1 MGRNMFQV
9 FLGFLFVH
17 CEPALDGFE
26 RIVAAPASM
35 KNSDV
40 ELFFERPFRLWLETV
55 HPALNDEAYVIMTRR
70 LWAAVGKWRDADLCF
85 EALRAATNLVYEQ
98 LDDTEYVRRARRLT
112 ANWENKSNAQR
123 VIDAFQKLTDDIE
136 EDAWE
141 QYDAWERYDE
151 EQYLYEEDAWED
163 DESGDESPPTD

>member
-1 MGRNMFQV
+1 
-9 FLGFLFVH
+9 
-17 CEPALDGFE
+17 
-26 RIVAAPASM
+26 M

-55 HPALNDEAYVIMTRR
+55 HPALNDEAYVIMTGR

-98 LDDTEYVRRARRLT
+98 LDDTECMYTVYVRRARCLT

-123 VIDAFQKLTDDIE
+123 VIDAFQKLGDAIE
-136 EDAWE
+136 DQ
-141 QYDAWERYDE
+141 QYE
-151 EQYLYEEDAWED
+151 ED

>member
-1 MGRNMFQV
+1 MDRNMFQV

-17 CEPALDGFE
+17 CEPTLDGFE

-55 HPALNDEAYVIMTRR
+55 HPSLNDEAYVIMTGR
-70 LWAAVGKWRDADLCF
+70 LWAAVGKWRDADLCI
-85 EALRAATNLVYEQ
+85 EALKAATNLVYEQ
-98 LDDTEYVRRARRLT
+98 LDYTEYVRRARRLT

-123 VIDAFQKLTDDIE
+123 VIDAFQKLADDIK
-136 EDAWE
+136 E
-141 QYDAWERYDE
+141 QQYDE
-151 EQYLYEEDAWED
+151 ERYLYEEDAWED
-163 DESGDESPPTD
+163 VESGDESPPTD

>member
-1 MGRNMFQV
+1 MFQV

-17 CEPALDGFE
+17 CEPTLDGFE
-26 RIVAAPASM
+26 RIVAAAAAM

-40 ELFFERPFRLWLETV
+40 ELFFDYPFYWWVKKVDRSFYE
-55 HPALNDEAYVIMTRR
+55 DYEIMTGR

-98 LDDTEYVRRARRLT
+98 LDDTECMYTVYVRRARCLT

-123 VIDAFQKLTDDIE
+123 VIDAFQKLGDAIE
-136 EDAWE
+136 DQ
-141 QYDAWERYDE
+141 QYE
-151 EQYLYEEDAWED
+151 ED

>member
-1 MGRNMFQV
+1 MDRTMFQV

-17 CEPALDGFE
+17 CEPTLDGFE

-55 HPALNDEAYVIMTRR
+55 HRSFYEDYDIMTGR

-85 EALRAATNLVYEQ
+85 EALKAATSLVSEQ
-98 LDDTEYVRRARRLT
+98 FDDTEYVRRARRLT
-112 ANWENKSNAQR
+112 ANWENRSNAQH
-123 VIDAFQKLTDDIE
+123 VIDAFQKLTDEIE
-136 EDAWE
+136 EQ
-141 QYDAWERYDE
+141 QYE
-151 EQYLYEEDAWED
+151 ED